1 MLARPAFLSLAAM
14 LLAAAPPSGAPI
26 EVAVTNVTVARGRVH
41 VDICPQDRFLKEDCP
56 WSGEAPATV
65 GTTIIT
71 VADVP
76 PGLYAAQAF
85 HDRNSNG
92 KVDRA
97 LFGIPTEPLGFSN
110 DAPVHMSPP
119 KWADAAFRH
128 DEKPQRI
135 TLKLRSFL

>member
-1 MLARPAFLSLAAM
+1 MDARLELLPLTALLIAAG
-14 LLAAAPPSGAPI
+14 PQPGAPI
-26 EVAVTNVTVARGRVH
+26 EVAVTNVTTAKGRIH
-41 VDICPQDRFLKEDCP
+41 VDICPKERFLKEDCA
-56 WSGEAPATV
+56 WSGEAPATI
-65 GTTIIT
+65 GTTVVT
-71 VADVP
+71 VANVP

-85 HDRNSNG
+85 HDRNGDG

-97 LFGIPTEPLGFSN
+97 LFGIPTEPIGFSN
-110 DAPVHMSPP
+110 DAPVHLSPP